1 MNTNKRRILT
11 GIVVVAIAI
20 ALIVVVIIN
29 VKNAKK
35 DTDKTASNGQLKVE
49 KNIEKDA
56 DKESESN
63 SEQSVT
69 NDAKEMDSKE
79 STDEMSENVTTEK
92 ITEEQTVEETTTMN
106 IEQMTKKMYIIS
118 SANVRKGPG
127 MSEKIIGKLEYG
139 QEITITGKYDEW
151 YQFSYNNNI
160 AYVHYSLVSD
170 SKPQISDIPEN
181 NLNSDNGILSN
192 DNYNS
197 SNTGNGSSSNTG
209 TNAGNGSS
217 SNTGANTGN
226 GNNSANGST
235 NNGNQNNNSQGWN
248 LGNWGNSN
256 NNTDTSGY
264 IDEVIRLVNEE
275 RAKQGLQPL
284 KKNND
289 LCKVAGVR
297 AEEIVNVFDHTRPDG
312 RDCFSVLNDYNI
324 KYMAVGE
331 NIAGGQSNPEAVMY
345 SWMNS
350 PGHRS
355 NILSESF
362 GQIGIGFVKGKGA
375 YGTYWVQIF
384 TD

>member
-35 DTDKTASNGQLKVE
+35 DTDKTASNGQLNVE

-63 SEQSVT
+63 SEQLVT
-69 NDAKEMDSKE
+69 NDAKEMDSKA

-92 ITEEQTVEETTTMN
+92 ITEEQTVEETTTIN
-106 IEQMTKKMYIIS
+106 IEQ
-118 SANVRKGPG
+118 
-127 MSEKIIGKLEYG
+127 
-139 QEITITGKYDEW
+139 
-151 YQFSYNNNI
+151 
-160 AYVHYSLVSD
+160 D
-170 SKPQISDIPEN
+170 SKSQISEVIEN
-181 NLNSDNGILSN
+181 NLNNDNGITSN
-192 DNYNS
+192 GNS
-197 SNTGNGSSSNTG
+197 GNTGINTGNGSSSNTG

-217 SNTGANTGN
+217 SNTGNGSSSNTGANTGN
-226 GNNSANGST
+226 GNNTNNSANGSI

-248 LGNWGNSN
+248 PGNWGNSN

>member
-11 GIVVVAIAI
+11 GIVVVSIAI
-20 ALIVVVIIN
+20 ALIVVVIIK

-35 DTDKTASNGQLKVE
+35 DTDKTASNGQLNVE

-63 SEQSVT
+63 SEQLVT

-79 STDEMSENVTTEK
+79 STDEMAENVTTEK
-92 ITEEQTVEETTTMN
+92 ITEEQMVEETTTIN
-106 IEQMTKKMYIIS
+106 IEQ
-118 SANVRKGPG
+118 
-127 MSEKIIGKLEYG
+127 
-139 QEITITGKYDEW
+139 
-151 YQFSYNNNI
+151 
-160 AYVHYSLVSD
+160 D

-197 SNTGNGSSSNTG
+197 SNTGNGSFSNTG

-226 GNNSANGST
+226 GNNTNNSANGSI

-248 LGNWGNSN
+248 PGNWGNSN